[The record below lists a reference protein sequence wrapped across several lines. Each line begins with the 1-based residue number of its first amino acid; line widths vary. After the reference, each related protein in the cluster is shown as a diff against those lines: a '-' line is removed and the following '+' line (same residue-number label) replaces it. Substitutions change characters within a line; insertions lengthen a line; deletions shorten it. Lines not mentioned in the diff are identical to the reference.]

1 MFLPSIYCV
10 PTIGG
15 KNMRHN
21 AVNRTTDR
29 EREDWFA
36 GWEEFQKLSR
46 MLMDEDNLTQDEDD
60 DDLELLA
67 EPPPSYDATADDDQ
81 EDELLE
87 KKKTKK
93 KKPDCVRGN
102 PEHRKD
108 GKFAHKSKGSSWSK
122 QPHKGSRA
130 DCKHGSRRSKGR
142 WTKVACGR
150 KKVDGKPDPKGN
162 KADYRCYDAKKV
174 REQRARQALAKL
186 TQEEG
191 TALVMEVVSQV
202 VATSTLTEGRQE
214 QLAVACKRGGFYNI
228 EFFLELQDKLAQSQ
242 EGKLSGKE

>member
-1 MFLPSIYCV
+1 MKHTQI
-10 PTIGG
+10 
-15 KNMRHN
+15 
-21 AVNRTTDR
+21 NRTPDR
-29 EREDWFA
+29 KREDWFS

-46 MLMDEDNLTQDEDD
+46 GVMEADKLAQDEED

-67 EPPPSYDATADDDQ
+67 EPPPSYDATADDEQ

-122 QPHKGSRA
+122 QPHKGTRA

-150 KKVDGKPDPKGN
+150 KKIDGKPDPKGN

-174 REQRARQALAKL
+174 REQRARQALGKL
-186 TQEEG
+186 TQDEG
-191 TALVMEVVSQV
+191 SALVMEVVAQV
-202 VATSTLTEGRQE
+202 IATSTLTEGRQE
-214 QLAVACKRGGFYNI
+214 QLAVACKRGGFYSI

-242 EGKLSGKE
+242 DGKLSRKE

>member
-1 MFLPSIYCV
+1 MKHTQI
-10 PTIGG
+10 
-15 KNMRHN
+15 
-21 AVNRTTDR
+21 NRTPDR
-29 EREDWFA
+29 KREDWFS

-46 MLMDEDNLTQDEDD
+46 GVMEADKLAQDEED

-87 KKKTKK
+87 KKTKKK

-108 GKFAHKSKGSSWSK
+108 GKFAHKSKGASWSK
-122 QPHKGSRA
+122 QPHKGSRK
-130 DCKHGSRRSKGR
+130 DCSHGSRRSRGR

-150 KKVDGKPDPKGN
+150 KKIDGKPDPKGN
-162 KADYRCYDAKKV
+162 KADYRCHDAKKV
-174 REQRARQALAKL
+174 REQRARQALGKL
-186 TQEEG
+186 TQDEG
-191 TALVMEVVSQV
+191 SALVMEVVAQV
-202 VATSTLTEGRQE
+202 LSSRTLTEGRQE
-214 QLAVACKRGGFYNI
+214 QLAVACKRGGFYSI

-242 EGKLSGKE
+242 DGKLSRKE

>member
-1 MFLPSIYCV
+1 
-10 PTIGG
+10 
-15 KNMRHN
+15 MRHN

-36 GWEEFQKLSR
+36 SWEEFQKLSR
-46 MLMDEDNLTQDEDD
+46 MLMDEDKLSQDEED

-87 KKKTKK
+87 KKTKK

-102 PEHRKD
+102 AAHLAKD
-108 GKFAHKSKGSSWSK
+108 GKFAHKGKGSSWSK

-130 DCKHGSRRSKGR
+130 DCQHGSKRLPGKR

-150 KKVDGKPDPKGN
+150 KKLPNGKPDPKGN
-162 KADYRCYDAKKV
+162 KADYRCHDGKKV
-174 REQRARQALAKL
+174 REQRARQALGKL
-186 TQEEG
+186 SQEEG
-191 TALVMEVVSQV
+191 SALVMEVVSQV
-202 VATSTLTEGRQE
+202 VATRELTEGREE
-214 QLAVACKRGGFYNI
+214 QLAVACKRGGFYSM

>member
-1 MFLPSIYCV
+1 
-10 PTIGG
+10 
-15 KNMRHN
+15 MRHN
-21 AVNRTTDR
+21 AVSRTTDK

-46 MLMDEDNLTQDEDD
+46 MLMDEDKLTQDEED

-67 EPPPSYDATADDDQ
+67 EPPPSYDATADDEQ

-87 KKKTKK
+87 KKTKKK

-102 PEHRKD
+102 AAHRAKD
-108 GKFAHKSKGSSWSK
+108 GKFAHKGKGSSWSK

-130 DCKHGSRRSKGR
+130 DCQHGSKRLPGKR

-150 KKVDGKPDPKGN
+150 KKLPNGKPDPKGN
-162 KADYRCYDAKKV
+162 KADYRCHDGKKV

-202 VATSTLTEGRQE
+202 VATSTLTEGRQDE
-214 QLAVACKRGGFYNI
+214 LAVACKRGGFYSM